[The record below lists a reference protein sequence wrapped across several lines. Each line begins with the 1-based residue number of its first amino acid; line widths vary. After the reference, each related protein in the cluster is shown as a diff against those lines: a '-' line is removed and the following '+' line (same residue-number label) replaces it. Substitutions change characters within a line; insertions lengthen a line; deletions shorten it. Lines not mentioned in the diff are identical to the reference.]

1 MADRFTFFPQQPQ
14 DTSTQPWGDQQVLIR
29 TTYRERTSA
38 WYMDIL
44 TIEEAPLALGR
55 RISPQFAPLLGLG
68 LEGEGL
74 PRDRYLVVDGPID
87 PYLKKDLSDTLIAI
101 LLTQAEVD
109 AAAAE
114 AEVGTF
120 STTVI
125 LDP

>member
-1 MADRFTFFPQQPQ
+1 MAERFTFYPQQPQ
-14 DTSTQPWGDQQVLIR
+14 DTSTQPWGATQVLIR
-29 TTYRERTSA
+29 TTYRERPGA

-44 TIEEAPLALGR
+44 TIEEVPLAIGR

-74 PRDRYLVVDGPID
+74 PRDRYLVIDGPID
-87 PYLKKDLSDTLIAI
+87 PYLKEDLSDTLIAL

-114 AEVGTF
+114 AEVGAF
-120 STTVI
+120 STTVL

>member
-1 MADRFTFFPQQPQ
+1 MADQFTFFPQQPQ
-14 DTSTQPWGDQQVLIR
+14 DTSTQAWGTQQVLIR
-29 TTYRERTSA
+29 TTFRERTGS

-44 TIEEAPLALGR
+44 TIDEKPLAIGR

-74 PRDRYLVVDGPID
+74 PRDRYLVIDGPID
-87 PYLKKDLSDTLIAI
+87 PYLKADLSDTLVAI

-109 AAAAE
+109 AAAA
-114 AEVGTF
+114 ANQPGTF
-120 STTVI
+120 DTTVI

>member
-14 DTSTQPWGDQQVLIR
+14 DTSTQAWGSQQVLIR
-29 TTYRERTSA
+29 TTYRERTSS
-38 WYMDIL
+38 WYMDLL
-44 TIEEAPLALGR
+44 TIDEEPLAIGR

-74 PRDRYLVVDGPID
+74 PRDRYLVIDGPID
-87 PYLKKDLSDTLIAI
+87 PYLKEDLSDTLVAI

-109 AAAAE
+109 AAAEVAQ
-114 AEVGTF
+114 VGTF
-120 STTVI
+120 STTVL